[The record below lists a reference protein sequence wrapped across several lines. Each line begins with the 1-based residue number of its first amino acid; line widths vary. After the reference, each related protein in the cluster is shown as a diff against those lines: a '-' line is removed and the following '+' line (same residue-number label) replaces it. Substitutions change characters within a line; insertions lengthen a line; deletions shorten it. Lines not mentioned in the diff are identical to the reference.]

1 MELLKMRRKDREI
14 TSLRDITDIVDK
26 AKILHLGLVDDGC
39 PYVVPLHYGYVR
51 EGNMYVFYMH
61 SANEGHKLDLIK
73 ENSNVCIEL
82 ECDVEMI
89 SGGNVPCK
97 YGASYKSFIGR
108 GCAEIV
114 DDAQEK
120 VKGLNIFM
128 QHQTRKEFDID
139 EAMASSVTVIRVRVE
154 EFTAKSK
161 L

>member
-1 MELLKMRRKDREI
+1 MRRKDRAI

-26 AKILHLGLVDDGC
+26 AQILHLALVDDGC
-39 PYVVPLHYGYVR
+39 PYVVPLHYGYVQER
-51 EGNMYVFYMH
+51 NMYVFYMH

-108 GCAEIV
+108 GRAEIV

-120 VKGLNIFM
+120 VKGLNILM
-128 QHQTRKEFDID
+128 LHQTGKEFDID

-154 EFTAKSK
+154 KFTAKSR